1 MIEVVSNVPE
11 EGEVVKLLRPYTS
24 SWFRK
29 RYGDFT
35 PAQLMA
41 IPYVKSGRNVLISS
55 PTGSGKTLAGFLA
68 VIDELVGLAESG
80 TLEDSVYV
88 LYVSPLRALNNDMR
102 RNLSEPIDGILSEA
116 RSSGKE
122 LPEIRLAV
130 RTSDTLPNE
139 RQKMLKKPPHVLIT
153 TPESLAI
160 ALSAPKFRSLLST
173 VRWVVVDE
181 VHELAGSKRGAHL
194 SLSLERLQELAHS
207 NFQRIGLSATIS
219 PLEEIARF
227 LVGYDD
233 EGKDRDCMVVD
244 ARFVKP
250 MKIEIVCP
258 KADIVRASA
267 EELNAA
273 IYEALRYIVERHR
286 STLIFTNTRSA
297 TERVVFKLKKM
308 FEKNGVVD
316 VDEVE
321 AHHSS
326 LSREVRLGVEERL
339 KKGMLKCVICSTS
352 LELGIDVGYIDA
364 VVLLS
369 SPKSVTRL
377 IQRVGRSG
385 HNVKDSCRGYL
396 IAVDR
401 DDLLEVSVLAH
412 LAVERKLDNV
422 RIPRKPLDVLAQ
434 HLVGMSLERKWG
446 VAEALRVI
454 RRSYSYSDLTND
466 ELVKVLRYLAG
477 RYEEELG
484 GLNIYAKIW
493 FDEFEGVFGRKRGSR
508 MIYYL
513 NIGAIPDEA
522 KVKVFTDGGRYVG
535 DLEEGFVEYLEP
547 GDVFVLGGR
556 TYEFLRS
563 DGMRVIVRRAENARP
578 TVPSWFS
585 EMLPLSFDSALKVAE
600 FRGYVHDLIVNHG
613 VRGAV
618 KELEIRYGLS
628 RGVAEHIV
636 NYVHE
641 QATYLGLVPNN
652 RLYVVEVWDDLEG
665 RTTNLIFHYLLGRKV
680 NDALSRA
687 YASTLSNLFGVN
699 VRVTV
704 TDNGFMISAPMSA
717 GLDDSAVYELI
728 NYVNSKNLPTILRK
742 SLKNSELI
750 KRRFRHCAERALAL
764 LRRYKGVDTSIS
776 RRQVSSETLL
786 KVAERLGSYPI
797 LEEAYREVLEDYMDL
812 ANAVKILK
820 LIEGGEVTVKVV
832 RTSTPSPFAHNI
844 VAHGYSDVV
853 LMEDRRKLLIK
864 LYESVRTR
872 LGCATPNSGDA
883 LKQ

>member
-1 MIEVVSNVPE
+1 MVEVVSEVPDE
-11 EGEVVKLLRPYTS
+11 CDVVRLLRPYTY

-29 RYGDFT
+29 RYEGFT

-55 PTGSGKTLAGFLA
+55 PTGSGKTLAAFLA
-68 VIDELVGLAESG
+68 VIDELARLAESNE
-80 TLEDSVYV
+80 LQDSVYV

-102 RNLSEPIDGILSEA
+102 RNLSEPLEGVVGEA
-116 RSSGKE
+116 KEYGRE

-139 RQKMLKKPPHVLIT
+139 KQRMLKKPPHILIT

-160 ALSAPKFRSLLST
+160 VLSAPKFKGLMST

-194 SLSLERLQELAHS
+194 SLSLERLQELVGRS
-207 NFQRIGLSATIS
+207 FQRIGLSATIS
-219 PLEEIARF
+219 PLDEIAKF
-227 LVGYDD
+227 LVGYEDGGG
-233 EGKDRDCMVVD
+233 ERDCVVID

-250 MKIEIVCP
+250 MRIEVVCP

-267 EELNAA
+267 EELNVA
-273 IYEALRYIVERHR
+273 IYEVLRDVVEKHR

-297 TERVVFKLKKM
+297 TERVVFKLKKI

-316 VDEVE
+316 ADEVE

-326 LSREVRLGVEERL
+326 LSRDVRLSVEEKL
-339 KKGMLKCVICSTS
+339 KKGELKCVVSSTS
-352 LELGIDVGYIDA
+352 LELGIDIGYIDA

-385 HNVKDSCRGYL
+385 HNVKDVCKGYL

-401 DDLLEVSVLAH
+401 DDLVEVSVLAK
-412 LAVERKLDNV
+412 LALERKLDNIH
-422 RIPRKPLDVLAQ
+422 IPKKPLDVLAQ
-434 HLVGMSLERKWG
+434 HLVGMSLERKW
-446 VAEALRVI
+446 VVDDAFRVI
-454 RRSYSYSDLTND
+454 RRSYNYADLTTD
-466 ELVKVLRYLAG
+466 ELVRVLRYLAG
-477 RYEEELG
+477 RYEEELE

-493 FDEFEGVFGRKRGSR
+493 FDEFEKVFGRKRGSR

-513 NIGAIPDEA
+513 NVGAIPDEA
-522 KVKVFTDGGRYVG
+522 KVRVFTDVGRYVG

-563 DGMRVIVRRAENARP
+563 DGMRVVVRKVENTRP

-600 FRGYVHDLIVNHG
+600 FRGLVHELVVKYG
-613 VRGAV
+613 VEGAT
-618 KELEIRYGLS
+618 KELMSSYGLPYDVS
-628 RGVAEHIV
+628 ERIV
-636 NYVHE
+636 SYVYE
-641 QATYLGLVPNN
+641 QHAYLGLIPTHK
-652 RLYVVEVWDDLEG
+652 LYVVEVWEDSES
-665 RTTNLIFHYLLGRKV
+665 RTTNIIFHYLLGRKV
-680 NDALSRA
+680 NDAVSRA
-687 YASTLSNLFGVN
+687 YAAVLSDLLGVN

-704 TDNGFMISAPMSA
+704 TDNGFMMAIPSGS
-717 GLDDSAVYELI
+717 GLDESTVYEVVRS
-728 NYVNSKNLPTILRK
+728 VNSENIVGILKK
-742 SLKNSELI
+742 SLRNSELL
-750 KRRFRHCAERALAL
+750 KRRFRHCAERAFAL
-764 LRRYKGVDTSIS
+764 LRRYRGVDTSIS
-776 RRQVSSETLL
+776 RRQVNSETLL
-786 KVAERLGSYPI
+786 KVVSRLGSYPI
-797 LEEAYREVLEDYMDL
+797 LDEAYREVLEDYMDVG
-812 ANAVKILK
+812 NAMKVLK
-820 LIEGGEVTVKVV
+820 LVERGDIDVRVV
-832 RTSTPSPFAHNI
+832 RVLTPSPFAHNI

-853 LMEDRRKLLIK
+853 LMDDRRKLLIK
-864 LYESVRTR
+864 LYEAVMRGLERRS
-872 LGCATPNSGDA
+872 
-883 LKQ
+883 KH

>member
-1 MIEVVSNVPE
+1 MVEVVSEVPE
-11 EGEVVKLLRPYTS
+11 EGEVVKLLRPYTY
-24 SWFRK
+24 SWFCR
-29 RYGDFT
+29 RYGAFT

-55 PTGSGKTLAGFLA
+55 PTGSGKTLAAFLA
-68 VIDELVGLAESG
+68 VIDELVGLAERNE
-80 TLEDSVYV
+80 LQDSIYV

-102 RNLSEPIDGILSEA
+102 RNLSEPLGGVVNEA

-139 RQKMLKKPPHVLIT
+139 KQKMLRKPPHILIT

-160 ALSAPKFRSLLST
+160 ALSAPKFKTLMSS
-173 VRWVVVDE
+173 VRWVVIDE

-194 SLSLERLQELAHS
+194 TLSLERLQELVGLD
-207 NFQRIGLSATIS
+207 FQRIGLSATIS
-219 PLEEIARF
+219 PLDEIAKF

-233 EGKDRDCMVVD
+233 GGRVRDCVVVD

-250 MKIEIVCP
+250 MKIGVVCP

-267 EELNAA
+267 EELNTA
-273 IYEALRYIVERHR
+273 IYDVLTEVVKNHR

-297 TERVVFKLKKM
+297 TERVVFKLKKL

-316 VDEVE
+316 VDEIE

-326 LSREVRLGVEERL
+326 LSREVRLGVEEKL
-339 KKGMLKCVICSTS
+339 KKGELKCVVSSTS
-352 LELGIDVGYIDA
+352 LELGIDIGYIDA

-385 HNVKDSCRGYL
+385 HNVRDECRGYL

-401 DDLLEVSVLAH
+401 DDLVEVTVLAK
-412 LAVERKLDNV
+412 LALERKLDNI

-434 HLVGMSLERKWG
+434 HVVGMSLGRKWG
-446 VAEALRVI
+446 VDEAFKI
-454 RRSYSYSDLTND
+454 IKRSYNYVDLTID
-466 ELVKVLRYLAG
+466 EFINVLRYLAG
-477 RYEEELG
+477 RYEEELE

-493 FDEFEGVFGRKRGSR
+493 FDEFERVFGRKRGSR

-513 NIGAIPDEA
+513 NVGAIPDEA
-522 KVKVFTDGGRYVG
+522 KVRVFMDGGRYVG

-563 DGMRVIVRRAENARP
+563 EGMRVIVRRVENARP

-585 EMLPLSFDSALKVAE
+585 EMLPLSFDSALKVGE
-600 FRGYVHDLIVNHG
+600 FRGLVHDLISRYG
-613 VRGAV
+613 VDGAV
-618 KELEIRYGLS
+618 SKLVEAFSVSKEVGR
-628 RGVAEHIV
+628 HIV
-636 NYVHE
+636 NYVYE
-641 QATYLGLVPNN
+641 QATYLGLVPTDK
-652 RLYVVEVWDDLEG
+652 LYVIEVWDDLEG
-665 RTTNLIFHYLLGRKV
+665 RTTNMIFHYLLGRKV
-680 NDALSRA
+680 NDAISRA
-687 YASTLSNLFGVN
+687 YAAVLTEALGVN

-704 TDNGFMISAPMSA
+704 TDNGFMLTVPLTKELSNSLIH
-717 GLDDSAVYELI
+717 ELI
-728 NYVNSKNLPTILRK
+728 KSVGPENVIDILKK
-742 SLKNSELI
+742 SLRSSELL

-764 LRRYKGVDTSIS
+764 LRRYKGVDTSVS

-786 KVAERLGSYPI
+786 KVVSRLGGYPI
-797 LEEAYREVLEDYMDL
+797 LDEAYREVLEDYMDVG
-812 ANAVKILK
+812 NALRILK
-820 LIEGGEVTVKVV
+820 MIEDGDIKVEVVNV
-832 RTSTPSPFAHNI
+832 STPSPFAHSI

-853 LMEDRRKLLIK
+853 LMDDRRKLLIK
-864 LYESVRTR
+864 LYESVMRR
-872 LGCATPNSGDA
+872 INERRH
-883 LKQ
+883 K